1 MTSQPARGVFA
12 LVATCAL
19 RQNTWLHASLPRALA
34 PPMTDSASLFECHRP
49 RLYAIAYRMLGAVAE
64 AEDVVQEAWLRWHG
78 ADRDAVHNAE
88 AWLVT
93 ATTRLSIDR
102 LRAAK
107 AERAHYTGVWLPE
120 PMLMAAPP
128 STPEQ
133 IHEMADDVSVAFLFM
148 LERLSPDAR
157 AAFLMRD
164 VFDADYEDIA
174 QTLDKTPAA
183 IRQLVR
189 RARLQL
195 RQGAPRETVPRAT
208 LQRLLLTFADAMQRS
223 DFHGLHALLSDDAEL
238 IGDGGDKVT
247 SFASLVGGKRLA
259 QLFYA
264 GKRRYRDSLHV
275 DVVQVNGQ
283 WTLLRFIDGQL
294 ESVQSYE
301 TDGERLTRV
310 LVQRNPDKLARIAAA
325 LARQG

>member
-1 MTSQPARGVFA
+1 
-12 LVATCAL
+12 
-19 RQNTWLHASLPRALA
+19 
-34 PPMTDSASLFECHRP
+34 MTDPASLFDRHRP
-49 RLYAIAYRMLGAVAE
+49 RLYAIAYRMLGDVAE
-64 AEDVVQEAWLRWHG
+64 AEDVVQDAWLRWHG
-78 ADRDAVHNAE
+78 SDHATIESAE

-93 ATTRLSIDR
+93 ITTRLSIDR
-102 LRAAK
+102 LRLAK
-107 AERAHYTGVWLPE
+107 AERAQYVGVWLPE
-120 PMLMAAPP
+120 PMLMAAP

-133 IHEMADDVSVAFLFM
+133 IHELADDVSVAFLFM
-148 LERLSPDAR
+148 LERLTPDAR

-174 QTLDKTPAA
+174 QTLGKSQAA

-195 RQGAPRETVPRAT
+195 REGTPRETVPRAT
-208 LQRLLLTFADAMQRS
+208 LRRLLLAFADAMQRS

-238 IGDGGDKVT
+238 IGDGGGKVS

-264 GKRRYRDSLHV
+264 GKRRYRDALGIQV
-275 DVVQVNGQ
+275 LEVNGQ
-283 WTLLRFIDGQL
+283 WTLLRFIDGVL

-325 LARQG
+325 LARS

>member
-1 MTSQPARGVFA
+1 
-12 LVATCAL
+12 
-19 RQNTWLHASLPRALA
+19 
-34 PPMTDSASLFECHRP
+34 MTDSVLLFDRHRP

-78 ADRDAVHNAE
+78 TDRCAVKNAE

-102 LRAAK
+102 LRAVK
-107 AERAHYTGVWLPE
+107 AERANYVGVWLPE
-120 PMLMAAPP
+120 PMLMATP

-133 IHEMADDVSVAFLFM
+133 IHEFADDVSVAFLFM
-148 LERLSPDAR
+148 LERLTPDAR

-174 QTLDKTPAA
+174 QTLDKTQAA
-183 IRQLVR
+183 SRQLVR

-195 RQGAPRETVPRAT
+195 RQGAPREGVPRAT
-208 LQRLLLTFADAMQRS
+208 LQRLLLAFADAMQRS

-264 GKRRYRDSLHV
+264 GKRRFRDALRTEV
-275 DVVQVNGQ
+275 LQVNGQ
-283 WTLLRFIDGQL
+283 WTLLRFIDGTL

-310 LVQRNPDKLARIAAA
+310 LVQRNPEKLARIAAA
-325 LARQG
+325 LAQG

>member
-1 MTSQPARGVFA
+1 
-12 LVATCAL
+12 
-19 RQNTWLHASLPRALA
+19 
-34 PPMTDSASLFECHRP
+34 MTDSVILFDRHRP

-64 AEDVVQEAWLRWHG
+64 AEDVVQDAWLRWHG
-78 ADRDAVHNAE
+78 TDRSVVDNAE

-93 ATTRLSIDR
+93 VTTRLSIDR

-107 AERAHYTGVWLPE
+107 AERAQYVGAWLPE
-120 PMLMAAPP
+120 PMLMAPP

-133 IHEMADDVSVAFLFM
+133 IHEFADDVSVAFLFM

-174 QTLDKTPAA
+174 QTLGKTPAA

-195 RQGAPRETVPRAT
+195 RQGAPREAVPRAT
-208 LQRLLLTFADAMQRS
+208 LQRLLLAFADAMQRS

-238 IGDGGDKVT
+238 IGDGGDKVS
-247 SFASLVGGKRLA
+247 SFARLVGGKRLA

-264 GKRRYRDSLHV
+264 GTRRFRDALRTE
-275 DVVQVNGQ
+275 VVQVNGQ
-283 WTLLRFIDGQL
+283 WALLRFIDGKL

-301 TDGERLTRV
+301 TDGVRLTRV

-325 LARQG
+325 LAQG

>member
-1 MTSQPARGVFA
+1 
-12 LVATCAL
+12 
-19 RQNTWLHASLPRALA
+19 
-34 PPMTDSASLFECHRP
+34 MTDSVLVFDQHRP

-78 ADRDAVHNAE
+78 ADRAAIQNAE

-93 ATTRLSIDR
+93 ATTRLAIDR

-107 AERAHYTGVWLPE
+107 AERAGYVGVWLPE
-120 PMLMAAPP
+120 PMLMAAP

-148 LERLSPDAR
+148 LESLSPDAR
-157 AAFLMRD
+157 AAFLMRE

-174 QTLDKTPAA
+174 FTLEKTQAA
-183 IRQLVR
+183 CRQLVM
-189 RARLQL
+189 RAKRQL
-195 RQGAPRETVPRAT
+195 RQGTPRQAVPRAT
-208 LQRLLLTFADAMQRS
+208 LRRLLLAFADAMQRS
-223 DFHGLHALLSDDAEL
+223 DFNGLHALLSDDAEL
-238 IGDGGDKVT
+238 IGDGGDKV
-247 SFASLVGGKRLA
+247 SAFASLVGGKRLA

-264 GKRRYRDSLHV
+264 GKRRFRDSLRV
-275 DVVQVNGQ
+275 EVVQVNGQ
-283 WTLLRFIDGQL
+283 WTLLRFIDGVL

-301 TDGERLTRV
+301 TDGKRLTRV

-325 LARQG
+325 LAPG

>member
-1 MTSQPARGVFA
+1 
-12 LVATCAL
+12 
-19 RQNTWLHASLPRALA
+19 
-34 PPMTDSASLFECHRP
+34 MTDSVTLFDSHRP
-49 RLYAIAYRMLGAVAE
+49 RLYAIAYRMLGEVAE
-64 AEDVVQEAWLRWHG
+64 AEDVVQDAWLRWHG
-78 ADRDAVHNAE
+78 ADRGAIENPE

-93 ATTRLSIDR
+93 VTTRLSIDR
-102 LRAAK
+102 LRLAK
-107 AERAHYTGVWLPE
+107 AERAHYVGVWLPE
-120 PMLMAAPP
+120 PMLTAAP

-133 IHEMADDVSVAFLFM
+133 LHELADDVSVAFLFM

-174 QTLDKTPAA
+174 QTLDKSQAA
-183 IRQLVR
+183 VRQLVR
-189 RARLQL
+189 RARQQL
-195 RQGAPRETVPRAT
+195 RQGTPREAVPRAT
-208 LQRLLLTFADAMQRS
+208 LQRLLQAFADAMQRS

-238 IGDGGDKVT
+238 IGDGGGKVG

-264 GKRRYRDSLHV
+264 GKRRFRDALRTE
-275 DVVQVNGQ
+275 VVLVNGQ
-283 WTLLRFIDGQL
+283 WALLRFIDGQL

-310 LVQRNPDKLARIAAA
+310 LVQRNPDKLARIAVA
-325 LARQG
+325 LARG

>member
-1 MTSQPARGVFA
+1 
-12 LVATCAL
+12 
-19 RQNTWLHASLPRALA
+19 
-34 PPMTDSASLFECHRP
+34 MTDSVTQFDRHRP
-49 RLYAIAYRMLGAVAE
+49 RLYAIAYRMLGEVAE
-64 AEDVVQEAWLRWHG
+64 AEDVVQDAWLRWHG
-78 ADRDAVHNAE
+78 ADRARVDNAE

-93 ATTRLSIDR
+93 TTTRLAIDR
-102 LRAAK
+102 LRLAK
-107 AERAHYTGVWLPE
+107 AERARYVGVWLPE
-120 PMLMAAPP
+120 PMLMAAPA
-128 STPEQ
+128 TPEQ
-133 IHEMADDVSVAFLFM
+133 IHERADDVSVAFLFM

-174 QTLDKTPAA
+174 RTLDKRPAA
-183 IRQLVR
+183 VRQLVH

-195 RQGAPRETVPRAT
+195 RQGAPREAVPRAT
-208 LQRLLLTFADAMQRS
+208 LRRLLLAFADAMQRS

-238 IGDGGDKVT
+238 IGDGGGKVG

-264 GKRRYRDSLHV
+264 GKRRYRDALRIE
-275 DVVQVNGQ
+275 VVEVNGQ

-294 ESVQSYE
+294 ESVQSYD

-310 LVQRNPDKLARIAAA
+310 LVQRNPDKLARIAAT
-325 LARQG
+325 LAHA

>member
-1 MTSQPARGVFA
+1 
-12 LVATCAL
+12 
-19 RQNTWLHASLPRALA
+19 
-34 PPMTDSASLFECHRP
+34 MTDPATLFDRHRP
-49 RLYAIAYRMLGAVAE
+49 RLYAIAYRMLGDVAE
-64 AEDVVQEAWLRWHG
+64 AEDVVQDAWLRWHG
-78 ADRDAVHNAE
+78 SDHAAIESAE

-93 ATTRLSIDR
+93 ITTRLAIDR
-102 LRAAK
+102 LRLAK
-107 AERAHYTGVWLPE
+107 AERAQYVGVWLPE
-120 PMLMAAPP
+120 PMLMAAP

-133 IHEMADDVSVAFLFM
+133 IHELADDVSVAFLFM
-148 LERLSPDAR
+148 LERLTPDAR

-174 QTLDKTPAA
+174 QTLGKSQAA

-195 RQGAPRETVPRAT
+195 REGTPRETVPRAT
-208 LQRLLLTFADAMQRS
+208 LRRLLLAFADAMQRS

-238 IGDGGDKVT
+238 IGDGGGKVS

-264 GKRRYRDSLHV
+264 GKRRYRDALDIRV
-275 DVVQVNGQ
+275 IEVNGQ
-283 WTLLRFIDGQL
+283 WTLLRFIDGTL

-325 LARQG
+325 LAQG

>member
-1 MTSQPARGVFA
+1 
-12 LVATCAL
+12 
-19 RQNTWLHASLPRALA
+19 
-34 PPMTDSASLFECHRP
+34 MTDSVTQFDRHRP
-49 RLYAIAYRMLGAVAE
+49 RLYAIAYRMLGEVAE
-64 AEDVVQEAWLRWHG
+64 AEDVVQDAWLRWHG
-78 ADRDAVHNAE
+78 ADRARVDNAE

-93 ATTRLSIDR
+93 TTTRLAIDR
-102 LRAAK
+102 LRLAK
-107 AERAHYTGVWLPE
+107 AERARYVGVWLPE
-120 PMLMAAPP
+120 PMLMAAPA
-128 STPEQ
+128 TPEQ
-133 IHEMADDVSVAFLFM
+133 IHEQADDVSVAFLFM

-174 QTLDKTPAA
+174 RTLDKRPAA
-183 IRQLVR
+183 VRQLVH

-195 RQGAPRETVPRAT
+195 RQGAPREAVPRAT
-208 LQRLLLTFADAMQRS
+208 LRRLLLAFADAMQRS

-238 IGDGGDKVT
+238 IGDGGGKVG

-264 GKRRYRDSLHV
+264 GKRRYRDALRIE
-275 DVVQVNGQ
+275 VVEVNGQ

-294 ESVQSYE
+294 ESVQSYD

-310 LVQRNPDKLARIAAA
+310 LVQRNPDKLARIAAT
-325 LARQG
+325 LAHA

>member
-1 MTSQPARGVFA
+1 MSDPLLVFQ
-12 LVATCAL
+12 
-19 RQNTWLHASLPRALA
+19 R
-34 PPMTDSASLFECHRP
+34 HRP

-78 ADRDAVHNAE
+78 ADRDAIENAE

-120 PMLMAAPP
+120 PMLMAAP

-133 IHEMADDVSVAFLFM
+133 IHEFADDVSVAFLFM
-148 LERLSPDAR
+148 LERLTPDAR

-174 QTLDKTPAA
+174 DTLGKTQAA
-183 IRQLVR
+183 CRQLVR

-195 RQGAPRETVPRAT
+195 RQGEPRAAVSRAA
-208 LQRLLLTFADAMQRS
+208 LHRLLLAFADAMQRS

-238 IGDGGDKVT
+238 IGDGGGKVA
-247 SFASLVGGKRLA
+247 SFARLVGGKRLA

-264 GKRRYRDSLHV
+264 GKRRFGTGLRAE
-275 DVVQVNGQ
+275 VVQINGQ
-283 WTLLRFIDGQL
+283 WALLRFIDGQL

-325 LARQG
+325 LAQG

>member
-1 MTSQPARGVFA
+1 
-12 LVATCAL
+12 
-19 RQNTWLHASLPRALA
+19 
-34 PPMTDSASLFECHRP
+34 MTDSVTLFDSHRP
-49 RLYAIAYRMLGAVAE
+49 RLYAIAYRMLGEVAE
-64 AEDVVQEAWLRWHG
+64 AEDVVQDAWLRWHG
-78 ADRDAVHNAE
+78 ADRGAIENPE

-93 ATTRLSIDR
+93 VATRLSIDR
-102 LRAAK
+102 LRLAK
-107 AERAHYTGVWLPE
+107 AERAHYVGVWLPE
-120 PMLMAAPP
+120 PMLMAAP

-133 IHEMADDVSVAFLFM
+133 LHEQADDVSVAFLFM

-174 QTLDKTPAA
+174 QTLDKSQAA
-183 IRQLVR
+183 VRQLVR
-189 RARLQL
+189 RARQQL
-195 RQGAPRETVPRAT
+195 RQGTPREAVPRAT
-208 LQRLLLTFADAMQRS
+208 LQRLLQAFADAMQRS

-238 IGDGGDKVT
+238 IGDGGGKVG
-247 SFASLVGGKRLA
+247 SFASLVGGRRLA

-264 GKRRYRDSLHV
+264 GKRRFRDALRTE
-275 DVVQVNGQ
+275 VVLVNGQ
-283 WTLLRFIDGQL
+283 WALLRFIDGQL

-325 LARQG
+325 LARG

>member
-1 MTSQPARGVFA
+1 
-12 LVATCAL
+12 
-19 RQNTWLHASLPRALA
+19 
-34 PPMTDSASLFECHRP
+34 MTDSVTLFDSHRP
-49 RLYAIAYRMLGAVAE
+49 RLYAIAYRMLGEVAE
-64 AEDVVQEAWLRWHG
+64 AEDVVQDAWLRWHG
-78 ADRDAVHNAE
+78 ADRGAIENPE

-93 ATTRLSIDR
+93 VATRLSIDR
-102 LRAAK
+102 LRLAK
-107 AERAHYTGVWLPE
+107 AERAHYVGVWLPE
-120 PMLMAAPP
+120 PMLMAAP

-133 IHEMADDVSVAFLFM
+133 LHEQADDVSVAFLFM

-174 QTLDKTPAA
+174 QTLDKSQAA
-183 IRQLVR
+183 VRQLVR
-189 RARLQL
+189 RARQQL
-195 RQGAPRETVPRAT
+195 RQGTPREAVPRAT
-208 LQRLLLTFADAMQRS
+208 LQRLLQAFADAMQRS

-238 IGDGGDKVT
+238 IGDGGGKVG

-264 GKRRYRDSLHV
+264 SKRRFRDALRTE
-275 DVVQVNGQ
+275 VVLVNGQ
-283 WTLLRFIDGQL
+283 WALLRFIDDQL

-325 LARQG
+325 LARG

>member
-1 MTSQPARGVFA
+1 MTTLPARRRIA

-78 ADRDAVHNAE
+78 ADRDAVQNAE

-120 PMLMAAPP
+120 PMLMAAP

-133 IHEMADDVSVAFLFM
+133 IHELADDVSVAFLFM

-195 RQGAPRETVPRAT
+195 RQGAPREMVPRAT

-238 IGDGGDKVT
+238 IGDGGDKVS

-264 GKRRYRDSLHV
+264 GKRRYRDSLRV
-275 DVVQVNGQ
+275 EVVQVNGQ

-301 TDGERLTRV
+301 TDGVRLTRV

>member
-1 MTSQPARGVFA
+1 MA
-12 LVATCAL
+12 
-19 RQNTWLHASLPRALA
+19 ALA
-34 PPMTDSASLFECHRP
+34 WRRP
-49 RLYAIAYRMLGAVAE
+49 RRH
-64 AEDVVQEAWLRWHG
+64 R
-78 ADRDAVHNAE
+78 NPE

-93 ATTRLSIDR
+93 VATRLSIDR
-102 LRAAK
+102 LRLAK
-107 AERAHYTGVWLPE
+107 AERAHYVGVWLPE
-120 PMLMAAPP
+120 PMLTAAP

-133 IHEMADDVSVAFLFM
+133 LHELADDVSVAFLFM

-174 QTLDKTPAA
+174 QTLDKSQAA
-183 IRQLVR
+183 VRQLVR
-189 RARLQL
+189 RARQQL
-195 RQGAPRETVPRAT
+195 RQGTPREAVPRAT
-208 LQRLLLTFADAMQRS
+208 LQRLLQAFADAMQRS

-238 IGDGGDKVT
+238 IGDGGGKVG

-264 GKRRYRDSLHV
+264 GKRRFRDALRTE
-275 DVVQVNGQ
+275 VVLVNGQ
-283 WTLLRFIDGQL
+283 WALLRFIDGQL

-325 LARQG
+325 LARG

>member
-1 MTSQPARGVFA
+1 
-12 LVATCAL
+12 
-19 RQNTWLHASLPRALA
+19 
-34 PPMTDSASLFECHRP
+34 MTDSVTLFDCHRP
-49 RLYAIAYRMLGAVAE
+49 RLYAIAYRMLGEVAE
-64 AEDVVQEAWLRWHG
+64 AEDVVQDAWLRWHG
-78 ADRDAVHNAE
+78 ADRASVDNAE

-93 ATTRLSIDR
+93 TTTRLAIDR
-102 LRAAK
+102 LRLAK
-107 AERAHYTGVWLPE
+107 AERARYVGVWLPE
-120 PMLMAAPP
+120 PMLMAPP
-128 STPEQ
+128 PATPEQ
-133 IHEMADDVSVAFLFM
+133 IHELADDVSVAFLFM

-174 QTLDKTPAA
+174 QTLGKRPAA
-183 IRQLVR
+183 VRQLVH

-195 RQGAPRETVPRAT
+195 RQGTPREAVPRAT
-208 LQRLLLTFADAMQRS
+208 LRRLLLAFADAMQRS
-223 DFHGLHALLSDDAEL
+223 DFHGLHTLLSDDAEL
-238 IGDGGDKVT
+238 VGDGGGKVG

-264 GKRRYRDSLHV
+264 GKRRYRDALRTE
-275 DVVQVNGQ
+275 VVEVNGQ

-325 LARQG
+325 LAHA